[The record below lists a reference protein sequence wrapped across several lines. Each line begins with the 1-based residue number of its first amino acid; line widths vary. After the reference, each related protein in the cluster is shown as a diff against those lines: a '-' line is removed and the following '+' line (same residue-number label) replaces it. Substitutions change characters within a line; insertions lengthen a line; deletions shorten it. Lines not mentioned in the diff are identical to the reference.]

1 LSDIILYS
9 TKVKKETKI
18 VAKFSIVRELY
29 HQTIVKVMLAQ
40 FSTKIGNHS
49 KGRALIIFL

>member
-49 KGRALIIFL
+49 KGRALIILL